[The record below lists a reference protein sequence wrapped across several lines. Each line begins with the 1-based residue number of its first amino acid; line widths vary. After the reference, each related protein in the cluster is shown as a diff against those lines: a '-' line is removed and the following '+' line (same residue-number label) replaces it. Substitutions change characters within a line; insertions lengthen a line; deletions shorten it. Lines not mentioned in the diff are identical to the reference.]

1 MQSALSAQVVI
12 NISLDTTNAR
22 INYTIATIEG
32 ESSGVNQLADKLR
45 KDILTKLPKCLT
57 ETGAKQ

>member
-32 ESSGVNQLADKLR
+32 ESGGVNQLADKLE
-45 KDILTKLPKCLT
+45 KDILTALPKCLT
-57 ETGAKQ
+57 ATGAKK